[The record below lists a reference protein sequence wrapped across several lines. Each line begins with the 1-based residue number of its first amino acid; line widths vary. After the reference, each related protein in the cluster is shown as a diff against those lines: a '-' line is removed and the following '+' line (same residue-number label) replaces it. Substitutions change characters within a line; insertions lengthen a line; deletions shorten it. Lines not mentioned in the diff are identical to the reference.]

1 MIVGIA
7 RTALP
12 RHASAQLDGVLNEPR
27 SSSNRMLLSRAG
39 LAGAP
44 AIKLGNLMN
53 VEMPLAELDDLACS
67 FSPGTSASTGQ
78 LPISITVATPG

>member
-67 FSPGTSASTGQ
+67 FSPGTSARTGQ